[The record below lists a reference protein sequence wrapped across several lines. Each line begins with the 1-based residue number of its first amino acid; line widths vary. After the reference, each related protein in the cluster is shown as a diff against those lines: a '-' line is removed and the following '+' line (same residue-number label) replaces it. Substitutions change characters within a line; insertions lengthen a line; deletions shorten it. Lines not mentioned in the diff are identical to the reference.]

1 MLSLKDK
8 LVVFT
13 AGIVLVLCVLFGATY
28 VADGMGY
35 GHFNLPVMVQ
45 ALNVLKDLL
54 GVVGGMTL

>member
-13 AGIVLVLCVLFGATY
+13 AGIVLVLCVLFGVTY
-28 VADGMGY
+28 VADGLGY

-54 GVVGGMTL
+54 SIVGGMTL